1 MSDEFSFDTCSCK
14 CSFTF
19 YEIYY
24 VQNTSDCEFKIF
36 PLIKLFSHF
45 ESTVTFVLMKV
56 NAMLSD
62 FQC

>member
-1 MSDEFSFDTCSCK
+1 MSDEFSFDTRSCK
-14 CSFTF
+14 CSFTC

-24 VQNTSDCEFKIF
+24 VQNTSDSEFKIF

-45 ESTVTFVLMKV
+45 ESTVAFVLMKV
-56 NAMLSD
+56 NTMLSD